1 MPKAS
6 KKNHK
11 NDGDYKELPIEYLE
25 RENST
30 VSATECTGLIPRG
43 IKTHDEA
50 EAYKELYN
58 VYQPDNEL

>member
-1 MPKAS
+1 MS
-6 KKNHK
+6 KKSRKRNS
-11 NDGDYKELPIEYLE
+11 DYKELPIEYLE

-30 VSATECTGLIPRG
+30 ASANECTGLIPRG

>member
-1 MPKAS
+1 MS
-6 KKNHK
+6 KKSKKQNK
-11 NDGDYKELPIEYLE
+11 DYKELPIEYLE

-30 VSATECTGLIPRG
+30 ASAHECTGLIPRG

>member
-1 MPKAS
+1 MS
-6 KKNHK
+6 KKSKKQNK
-11 NDGDYKELPIEYLE
+11 DYKELPIEYLE